1 VAEIFVTTPELPE
14 SALEILR
21 AAGDV
26 RVWQGDGT
34 IPRAALEAGVATA
47 SALVCLLGER
57 VDDALLALAPSLRV
71 VANVAVGVNNVDLEA
86 ARRRG
91 IWVTNTPD
99 VLTEATADLTMGLV
113 LAAARRMGDAERFL
127 REGRFDRWGYRM
139 FWGMGLAGKTLGV
152 VGYGRIGRAVGAR
165 ATGFRMRVRGVGSE
179 ATPAE
184 FDELVAAS
192 DVLTLHVPL
201 TATTRHLV
209 DARRL
214 ALMRPTS
221 IVVNTSRGPVVD
233 EAALAEA
240 LHAGR
245 LAGAGLDVFE
255 EEPRVHPR
263 LLDAPNAV
271 LVPHI
276 GSATR
281 EARTA
286 MAELAARNAAAVLA
300 GRRPE
305 AVVVEGR
312 LAADDADD
320 ADGRR

>member
-1 VAEIFVTTPELPE
+1 VVEIFVTTPELPE

-26 RVWQGDGT
+26 RVWQGSGT
-34 IPRAALEAGVATA
+34 IPRGALEAGAATA
-47 SALVCLLGER
+47 DTVVCLLGDR
-57 VDDALLALAPSLRV
+57 IDDALLALAPSLRV

-99 VLTEATADLTMGLV
+99 VLTDATADLTMGLV

-127 REGRFDRWGYRM
+127 REGRFDRWGYRL

-165 ATGFRMRVRGVGSE
+165 AAGFRMRVRGLGSE

-184 FDELVAAS
+184 VDDLVAAS

-201 TATTRHLV
+201 TAATRHLV

-221 IVVNTSRGPVVD
+221 ILVNTSRGPVVD

-255 EEPRVHPR
+255 EEPRVHAR

-286 MAELAARNAAAVLA
+286 MAELAARSAVAVLA
-300 GRRPE
+300 GRRPDS
-305 AVVVEGR
+305 VVVEGT
-312 LAADDADD
+312 
-320 ADGRR
+320 